1 MDPVA
6 GHLKPRCG
14 FGAALAVPGV
24 DVAAPGGFVVQDL
37 LHFCLPVNASFE
49 RVVHS
54 FDDIVFEPEVSGATS
69 GGSRG
74 IHKKLRQDGPID
86 GFHWE
91 TPLKLAREETEV
103 LKPAPPPCDLQL
115 FRYVLAKEIH
125 CPLSPWIGEI
135 EGSTEAPHFLGCPLP
150 QKLGVR
156 VRNNAKHSAD
166 LDPLRSRNCDG
177 GVRLQKPA
185 AGRAGLLLFEPPL
198 YGEDEI
204 SARSPG

>member
-6 GHLKPRCG
+6 GHLKRRRG
-14 FGAALAVPGV
+14 LTAALAIPRA
-24 DVAAPGGFVVQDL
+24 DVAGPSRFIVQDL

-49 RVVHS
+49 GVVHS

-91 TPLKLAREETEV
+91 TALKLSREEAEV
-103 LKPAPPPCDLQL
+103 LKPAPPPCDFQL

-125 CPLSPWIGEI
+125 CPLGPGIGEV
-135 EGSTEAPHFLGCPLP
+135 EGSTEAPDFLRCPLP
-150 QKLGVR
+150 QKLGVG
-156 VRNNAKHSAD
+156 VRNDAKHSSD

-185 AGRAGLLLFEPPL
+185 AGRASLLLLEPPL

-204 SARSPG
+204 SARCPG